1 MGMIVLIALTVG
13 QLLVAAVK
21 TVIVHFTSKNYP
33 RDWDLKFHLQF
44 AVLRQLQK
52 SQMSWT
58 VEEVAF
64 HRLMC

>member
-1 MGMIVLIALTVG
+1 MGMIVLIALTVC
-13 QLLVAAVK
+13 QLLVATVK

-52 SQMSWT
+52 SQM
-58 VEEVAF
+58 
-64 HRLMC
+64 R